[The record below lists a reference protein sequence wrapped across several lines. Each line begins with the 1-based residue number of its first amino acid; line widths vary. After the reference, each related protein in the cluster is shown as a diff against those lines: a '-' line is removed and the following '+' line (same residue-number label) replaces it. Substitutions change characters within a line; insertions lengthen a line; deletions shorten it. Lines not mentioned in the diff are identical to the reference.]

1 MTNTPH
7 GLSSSTRCTCAGCEC
22 QSFQSNASSP
32 RQCTDC
38 LHTWIMHALSKL
50 NDSMRSPATTSSTL
64 SATYEFISMALF
76 GCQAIPIRVK
86 ILLDR
91 LLSAQL
97 LQADVIR
104 LLLPFGW
111 TFQDYTR
118 GYVLTNSD
126 GQPRDNW
133 EMCRPDEEE
142 LVIEQFLCFPQT
154 RSLAQTMLT
163 QNVQLLQSPS
173 PSHKQSW
180 FCSPAANCLS
190 YEHTSFSSR
199 QSLKQDLA
207 SPELS
212 PERLSR
218 TKSPC
223 EIKNH
228 RTMSTTQS
236 SPATP
241 SLTISSLSE
250 SSSSSVSPSNETKS
264 SNRTNGPQS
273 RPTLNSIGDFPKT
286 LNEQVTDETTDLVTN
301 IVRGHSKNLTES
313 ETTASKKCLSKA
325 FVTPMTESAS
335 VRETPMHSSL
345 LNLSSFL
352 PESQN
357 LIKSMICMRN
367 FGQLHPELNN
377 TTELETNKQSTVGQ
391 IINTCGNTGQVP
403 LSLPGLNLSN
413 VFQPQCSPFMPN
425 YAQLPFSTQQPYVPT
440 STLQFGSS
448 GLPFSPQMIHALA
461 AAIRSKPPMPQGST
475 EHISLSNAPCT
486 LSFGSA
492 NISSVLNPNLCSIPQ
507 PGSAGKDSEIVGSAC
522 FANPVILPPFDP
534 IPSGMLSCVKS
545 QMVADLFRNHAQSLN
560 AYNKP
565 FKKSYESKQ
574 LVGSMDTL
582 DDVQNRQ
589 QFSKD
594 QKNSSPTSASEQP
607 YETKNQYRP
616 SSTSLASAVM
626 FNPAGSNTFASD
638 QEMSTTDALM
648 RLYRLHGL
656 DATHLPTKQRLG
668 VSGQLRR
675 HKRQNGHQMD
685 FPKRSIY
692 LLPSNRAAQ
701 VLTGNVD
708 CTDDRSGSVNGA
720 TLSRNKKRVVCTSC
734 KKSFCDKGA
743 LKIHYSAVHLKEMH
757 KCTIK
762 GCSMWFSSRRSR
774 NRHSA
779 NPNPRLHIS
788 HVSKKLPENATI
800 VDDGSG
806 KIILRRTPLPNSVLN
821 PPLLPNNM
829 RNGKT
834 GDWSNDQLVHPVELS
849 TSLTASGETREDGM
863 MSQDCLVGPPSLD
876 TVSQTSDDSPDGSL
890 KLKRTEGE
898 IYQKSDKWGGTEH
911 GDSVNG
917 SDFADGVLIPEGMEL
932 LHGDDSAYE
941 DTWEENA
948 GFVDSGDNSDTSS
961 QYVAFKPRDRLKIR
975 RPGLKHINGRSFSAA
990 ALARSSQKFGKRTSA
1005 AWAEKQ

>member
-1 MTNTPH
+1 
-7 GLSSSTRCTCAGCEC
+7 
-22 QSFQSNASSP
+22 
-32 RQCTDC
+32 
-38 LHTWIMHALSKL
+38 
-50 NDSMRSPATTSSTL
+50 MRSPPNCSSTL
-64 SATYEFISMALF
+64 NATYEFISMALF

-91 LLSAQL
+91 LLSVQL

-126 GQPRDNW
+126 GQPRDSW
-133 EMCRPDEEE
+133 EMCRPEEEE
-142 LVIEQFLCFPQT
+142 LVIQQFLYFPQT

-173 PSHKQSW
+173 PPSKQSW
-180 FCSPAANCLS
+180 FRSPVANCLN
-190 YEHTSFSSR
+190 YEHTSLSSR
-199 QSLKQDLA
+199 QSFKQDLT
-207 SPELS
+207 SPNLS

-241 SLTISSLSE
+241 SLTVSSLSE
-250 SSSSSVSPSNETKS
+250 SSSSSVSPSNEIKFT
-264 SNRTNGPQS
+264 NRTNGPQS
-273 RPTLNSIGDFPKT
+273 RPTPNPIGNFPNA
-286 LNEQVTDETTDLVTN
+286 LNEQVTDEITDLLTSN
-301 IVRGHSKNLTES
+301 VRGHSRNLTEI
-313 ETTASKKCLSKA
+313 ETMASKKCLPGG
-325 FVTPMTESAS
+325 FVPHMTESAL
-335 VRETPMHSSL
+335 VRETLMHSSS

-357 LIKSMICMRN
+357 LIKSMMCMRN
-367 FGQLHPELNN
+367 FDQLHPELNN
-377 TTELETNKQSTVGQ
+377 AAELETNKQSTVGQ
-391 IINTCGNTGQVP
+391 VINKSEDAEQIP
-403 LSLPGLNLSN
+403 LSLPGLNLPN
-413 VFQPQCSPFMPN
+413 VFQPQCSPFMSN
-425 YAQLPFSTQQPYVPT
+425 YTELLFGTQPPYFPT
-440 STLQFGSS
+440 SSLQFGSS
-448 GLPFSPQMIHALA
+448 GSPFSPQMIQALA

-475 EHISLSNAPCT
+475 EHTSSSNALCT
-486 LSFGSA
+486 LPFGSA
-492 NISSVLNPNLCSIPQ
+492 NMSSVLNLNPWSMSQ
-507 PGSAGKDSEIVGSAC
+507 PGSGGTDSEVISSSC
-522 FANPVILPPFDP
+522 SANPVILSPFDP
-534 IPSGMLSCVKS
+534 VPSGMLSCVGSK
-545 QMVADLFRNHAQSLN
+545 MVADFFRNHAQSLN

-565 FKKSYESKQ
+565 FKKSNDSKQ
-574 LVGSMDTL
+574 LFSSTDIL
-582 DDVQNRQ
+582 NDVHNGQ

-594 QKNSSPTSASEQP
+594 QKNSNPTSVSEQP
-607 YETKNQYRP
+607 HETKNQYKL
-616 SSTSLASAVM
+616 SSTSLAHPVL

-638 QEMSTTDALM
+638 QEMRTTDALT

-656 DATHLPTKQRLG
+656 DATYLSVKQRLS

-675 HKRQNGHQMD
+675 HKRPNGHQID

-692 LLPSNRAAQ
+692 LLPSNRAGQTQA
-701 VLTGNVD
+701 GNVD
-708 CTDDRSGSVNGA
+708 CTEDCSASVNGA

-779 NPNPRLHIS
+779 NPNPRLHIG

-806 KIILRRTPLPNSVLN
+806 KVILRRTPLPNSVFN
-821 PPLLPNNM
+821 PPLLPKNM
-829 RNGKT
+829 RNEKT
-834 GDWSNDQLVHPVELS
+834 SDWSNDQLVHPVELS
-849 TSLTASGETREDGM
+849 TSLIVSDETHEGEM
-863 MSQDCLVGPPSLD
+863 MSEDCLAGPPSLD
-876 TVSQTSDDSPDGSL
+876 TVSQTSDDSPDGSV

-898 IYQKSDKWGGTEH
+898 VYQKSERWGGTEH
-911 GDSVNG
+911 GSSVNG
-917 SDFADGVLIPEGMEL
+917 SDFTDGILVPEGMEL
-932 LHGDDSAYE
+932 HHGDDSAYE
-941 DTWEENA
+941 DRWEESA
-948 GFVDSGDNSDTSS
+948 GFVDSGDNSDTGS
-961 QYVAFKPRDRLKIR
+961 QYGTPKPRNKLEIR
-975 RPGLKHINGRSFSAA
+975 RPGLKHVNGRSFSAA
-990 ALARSSQKFGKRTSA
+990 ALARSSRKFSKLTSTDC
-1005 AWAEKQ
+1005 AEKQ